1 MIIISIPN
9 VNSFWRFFFKEKWIN
24 WHVPYHLHHFKE
36 KNFMRMLD
44 KCSLEI
50 IQRKSITPNIWSL
63 MQIRTLFQKSKIRE
77 KNNLWISNKNSVL
90 MKKNTNN
97 LFNKSKIVLK
107 ILILTPITILNRLID
122 IFGVGDSYIFFVKA
136 KN

>member
-1 MIIISIPN
+1 M
-9 VNSFWRFFFKEKWIN
+9 V
-24 WHVPYHLHHFKE
+24 
-36 KNFMRMLD
+36 
-44 KCSLEI
+44 
-50 IQRKSITPNIWSL
+50 
-63 MQIRTLFQKSKIRE
+63 
-77 KNNLWISNKNSVL
+77 SNKNSVL
-90 MKKNTNN
+90 MKNTNN